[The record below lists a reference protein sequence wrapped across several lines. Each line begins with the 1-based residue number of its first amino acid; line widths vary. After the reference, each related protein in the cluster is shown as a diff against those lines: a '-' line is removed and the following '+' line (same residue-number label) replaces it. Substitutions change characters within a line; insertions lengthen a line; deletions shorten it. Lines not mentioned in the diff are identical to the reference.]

1 MLQSCLCSNCV
12 GSSIV
17 QEICILTYGTNLIR
31 QCIYTTGERQ
41 MQLQASHVV
50 FCAHSHS
57 THTIAKYGVGRE
69 YSREHVCNDYDDM
82 HVRVPPVFLSN

>member
-1 MLQSCLCSNCV
+1 
-12 GSSIV
+12 
-17 QEICILTYGTNLIR
+17 
-31 QCIYTTGERQ
+31 

-57 THTIAKYGVGRE
+57 THNKAISKYGVGRE

-82 HVRVPPVFLSN
+82 HYSVIGDAN